1 MHLARRRRLTLNSK
15 LNHFLL
21 TRIVCLV
28 LCVSLPFGAIA
39 EEEGEVAEPEQETGS
54 SNLSDE
60 IEDLKKS
67 ALQLNRDLLILE
79 EELLF
84 PDNTQLTLFLS
95 VDIGN
100 YFRLDSVKVKV
111 DDKIVASHLYTERQN
126 FALSKGGIQRLYVG
140 NVKKGEHELT
150 AIFTGMGPDNR
161 EYKRGATMTLDK
173 DEDAKMIEIRVYDNK
188 KKMQPDFDFKEWEL

>member
-1 MHLARRRRLTLNSK
+1 MNSK
-15 LNHFLL
+15 TAHFLL
-21 TRIVCLV
+21 YRISCLILAV
-28 LCVSLPFGAIA
+28 LLSMTATA
-39 EEEGEVAEPEQETGS
+39 EENPEESGQQVTEES
-54 SNLSDE
+54 SNLSEE

-111 DDKIVASHLYTERQN
+111 DDEIVASHLYTERQN

-150 AIFTGMGPDNR
+150 AFFTGIGPDNR

-188 KKMQPDFDFKEWEL
+188 AKMQPDFDFKEWEL

>member
-1 MHLARRRRLTLNSK
+1 MNSK
-15 LNHFLL
+15 TAHFLL
-21 TRIVCLV
+21 YRINCLILAV
-28 LCVSLPFGAIA
+28 LLSMTATA
-39 EEEGEVAEPEQETGS
+39 EENPEESGEQVTEES
-54 SNLSDE
+54 SNLSEE

-111 DDKIVASHLYTERQN
+111 DDEIVASHLYTERQN

-150 AIFTGMGPDNR
+150 AFFTGIGPDNR

-188 KKMQPDFDFKEWEL
+188 AKMQPDFDFKEWEL

>member
-1 MHLARRRRLTLNSK
+1 LKRNFAHPIIRSVGC
-15 LNHFLL
+15 FLL
-21 TRIVCLV
+21 CALFSMA
-28 LCVSLPFGAIA
+28 LFA
-39 EEEGEVAEPEQETGS
+39 EDEAVEQETEQASNS

-95 VDIGN
+95 LDVGS
-100 YFRLDSVKVKV
+100 YFRLDSVKLKV
-111 DDKIVASHLYTERQN
+111 DDELVASHLYTERQN

-161 EYKRGATMTLDK
+161 EYKRGATMTLEK
-173 DEDAKMIEIRVYDNK
+173 DEDAKMIEIRVFDNK
-188 KKMQPDFDFKEWEL
+188 AKMQPDFDFKEWEL